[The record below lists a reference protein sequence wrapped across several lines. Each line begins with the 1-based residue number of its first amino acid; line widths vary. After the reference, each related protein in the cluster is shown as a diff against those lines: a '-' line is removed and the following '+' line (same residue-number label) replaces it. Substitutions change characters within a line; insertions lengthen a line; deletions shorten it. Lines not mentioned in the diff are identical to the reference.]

1 MQPSYSERAIQRY
14 YRVLRNYT
22 HMASQIENC
31 ASEDKAF
38 YQDVCVLLA
47 RKLKAMQAELT
58 DQGFVLCQGKGHSLS
73 CENKKCLKWLIN
85 GCLIPL

>member
-1 MQPSYSERAIQRY
+1 MKPSYSERAIQRY
-14 YRVLRNYT
+14 YRVLTTYV
-22 HMASQIENC
+22 HMASQIECC

-58 DQGFVLCQGKGHSLS
+58 DQGFVLCQGKGQSFP
-73 CENKKCLKWLIN
+73 CEKEKMS
-85 GCLIPL
+85 

>member
-22 HMASQIENC
+22 HMASQIECC

-47 RKLKAMQAELT
+47 RKLKAMQTELT
-58 DQGFVLCQGKGHSLS
+58 DQGYVLCQGRRQA
-73 CENKKCLKWLIN
+73 CLDEKRRN
-85 GCLIPL
+85 DSSG